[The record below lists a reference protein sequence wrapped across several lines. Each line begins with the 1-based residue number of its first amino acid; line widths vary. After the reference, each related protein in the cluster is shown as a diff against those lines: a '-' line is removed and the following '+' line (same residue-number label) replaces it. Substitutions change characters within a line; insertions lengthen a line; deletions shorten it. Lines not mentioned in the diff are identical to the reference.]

1 MVQLKGEDK
10 ITSDELVDL
19 NKQKIELQNKMD
31 EIETIKKTGID
42 QQAAN
47 MQAQPSAEEI
57 TLQ

>member
-47 MQAQPSAEEI
+47 MQA
-57 TLQ
+57 